1 MQPINYVH
9 LPWLGSASCQSYFH
23 NKIEFGSFIC
33 NLGIVVII
41 ALSVI
46 VRNFNLRAKKARD
59 VFLEVELLFFSF
71 KQLFYIP
78 CKVQTIEAKM
88 EIREGISIF

>member
-9 LPWLGSASCQSYFH
+9 LPWLGSASCQSYVH

-33 NLGIVVII
+33 NLGIVVIV

-46 VRNFNLRAKKARD
+46 VGNFNLRVQNARD
-59 VFLEVELLFFSF
+59 VF
-71 KQLFYIP
+71 
-78 CKVQTIEAKM
+78 
-88 EIREGISIF
+88 

>member
-9 LPWLGSASCQSYFH
+9 LPWMGSASCQSYVH

-41 ALSVI
+41 AFSVF
-46 VRNFNLRAKKARD
+46 VWKFDLRAKKP
-59 VFLEVELLFFSF
+59 EMCF
-71 KQLFYIP
+71 K
-78 CKVQTIEAKM
+78 K
-88 EIREGISIF
+88 